1 MGGAGHRGI
10 VNVNDFAISDKPI
23 ERPGI
28 LLVENDRGTM
38 EMLVEAIVRRFDANI
53 TCASCGE
60 DALDADQ
67 PTPHDL
73 VVASVNLP
81 GMNGIELL
89 DRLMQRRRRPV
100 ILLTLR
106 PTPEQAIDAL
116 RLRAADLLVKPF
128 DLRALLQRMEQELRE
143 YQQARRHWRRS
154 QRVRRLVRSA
164 LRERRALRERLDF
177 VCRDLVG
184 AHQKLLNHV
193 LADQDR

>member
-1 MGGAGHRGI
+1 M
-10 VNVNDFAISDKPI
+10 NDRAIANNSI

-28 LLVENDRGTM
+28 LLVENDAGTL

-53 TCASCGE
+53 TCASCAE
-60 DALDADQ
+60 DALAADE
-67 PTPHDL
+67 PAPHDL

-81 GMNGIELL
+81 GMHGLELL

-106 PTPEQAIDAL
+106 PTSEQAIEAL

-154 QRVRRLVRSA
+154 QRVRRLVRGA

-184 AHQKLLNHV
+184 AHQRLLNHM
-193 LADQDR
+193 LAGPDRHDG

>member
-1 MGGAGHRGI
+1 M
-10 VNVNDFAISDKPI
+10 NDRAIANNPI

-28 LLVENDRGTM
+28 LLVENDPGTL

-60 DALDADQ
+60 DALVADE
-67 PTPHDL
+67 PAPHDL

-81 GMNGIELL
+81 GMHGLELL

-106 PTPEQAIDAL
+106 PTSEQAIEAL

-154 QRVRRLVRSA
+154 QRVRQLVRGA
-164 LRERRALRERLDF
+164 LRERRSLRERLDF

-184 AHQKLLNHV
+184 AHQRLLNHV
-193 LADQDR
+193 LFDQDRQSG